1 LLGIW
6 APNEDYVSFAYDAG
20 GRLTEKWFPNGIN
33 AQYAWNPDNT
43 LARVRNRLNYSDS
56 YILSQ
61 HDYSYNGV
69 GQRSQALEKLGVYTP
84 PPMDEAYAYDPLGN
98 RQSKNDGTTQLHYL
112 HDAANQLIE
121 ARIGSPAGPLAQ
133 AYVHDAN
140 GNLTRKCAGGA
151 VTRTADSCTGAS
163 VTSLAYDAQNR
174 LVQADQDGQ
183 VSQYAYDHA
192 GRRIRK
198 TVNGTTVNYLY
209 NGPDILAEY
218 GSWAKADASYVHGPA
233 TDDPLLRQTAANDV
247 RYHHAD
253 GLGSIVAHTDATS
266 NLTAA
271 QLYDAWGQPH
281 QTARLGSLGRYGYT
295 GREPDETGLMY
306 YRARYY
312 DPAIGRF
319 TQRDPLGM
327 PDGVNRYAYVA
338 GDPVNFTD
346 PTGEFLNNLFGGGET

>member
-1 LLGIW
+1 MLLSYMLCLTHKI
-6 APNEDYVSFAYDAG
+6 PDRLCR

-69 GQRSQALEKLGVYTP
+69 GQRSQALEKLGVHTP

-98 RQSKNDGTTQLHYL
+98 RQSRNDGTTQLHYI
-112 HDAANQLIE
+112 HDAANQLLE

-151 VTRTADSCTGAS
+151 VTRSADNCTGAS
-163 VTSLAYDAQNR
+163 VTRLAYDAQNR

-198 TVNGTTVNYLY
+198 TVNGATVHYLY

-218 GSWAKADASYVHGPA
+218 GNWAKADASYVHGPA
-233 TDDPLLRQTAANDV
+233 TDDPLLRVTAANDV
-247 RYHHAD
+247 SYHHAD

-281 QTARLGSLGRYGYT
+281 PTARRELGEHVLAERGMEVTTERIDSIQKSILVTIKRLEDKKLV
-295 GREPDETGLMY
+295 RV
-306 YRARYY
+306 AS
-312 DPAIGRF
+312 IGK
-319 TQRDPLGM
+319 
-327 PDGVNRYAYVA
+327 
-338 GDPVNFTD
+338 
-346 PTGEFLNNLFGGGET
+346 GGTRSWEIA